1 MAKSKEEISKPKQAK
16 CKFCG
21 KLIDED
27 KLVFGKTQTITICED
42 CLDICSHIF
51 KDRKSHETIDLE
63 GVLKPTELKKK
74 LDEYII
80 GQDRAKKI
88 MSVAVYNHY
97 KRVFKLQGKEIQ
109 KSNIM
114 LIGSTGS
121 GKTLIAQTISKLL
134 DLPMT
139 IIDVNSI
146 TSAGYVGKNVEDCL
160 SDLVRKAEGNIKRAE
175 YGIVFLDEIDKLAK
189 TSSENTKDVGGE
201 GVQQALLKILEGC
214 DVELQSKSEGL
225 LGGKGE
231 TKMINTNN
239 ILFIASGAFPGIEE
253 FIANKKERHV
263 MGFGNTSH
271 KVTEKEKEHLLN
283 EVKTDE
289 IIQYGLI
296 PEFVGRFP
304 VVTALHKL
312 DEESLTKILTE
323 PKNSITKQY
332 HDLLAVDGVELKFDD
347 KAIRKIAKIA
357 LTKKTGAR
365 SLKSILESSMLDIM
379 YKAPIEKT
387 KEILIKEEDIC
398 EEC

>member
-1 MAKSKEEISKPKQAK
+1 
-16 CKFCG
+16 
-21 KLIDED
+21 
-27 KLVFGKTQTITICED
+27 
-42 CLDICSHIF
+42 
-51 KDRKSHETIDLE
+51 
-63 GVLKPTELKKK
+63 LKPTELKKK

-225 LGGKGE
+225 PGGKGE

-357 LTKKTGAR
+357 LMKKTGAR

>member
-1 MAKSKEEISKPKQAK
+1 MAKRTEETNEPKQVK

-21 KLIDED
+21 KMVDED
-27 KLVFGKTQTITICED
+27 KLIYGKTQSITICED

-51 KDRKSHETIDLE
+51 KDKKNHEIINLE
-63 GVLKPTELKKK
+63 GILKPTELKKK

-97 KRVFKLQGKEIQ
+97 KRVFKLKGKDIQ

-160 SDLVRKAEGNIKRAE
+160 GDLVRKADGDIKRAE

-189 TSSENTKDVGGE
+189 TSTDNAKDVGGE

-214 DVELQSKSEGL
+214 EVALPSKKDGL
-225 LGGKGE
+225 LGGEGE
-231 TKMINTNN
+231 PKTINTDN
-239 ILFIASGAFPGIEE
+239 ILFIASGAFPGIEN
-253 FIANKKERHV
+253 FIADKKEKHV

-271 KVTEKEKEHLLN
+271 KVTEKEKEYFLN
-283 EVKTDE
+283 EVRTDE

-312 DEESLTKILTE
+312 DEDSLMKILTE

-332 HDLLAVDGVELKFDD
+332 HDLLAVDGVELKFDT
-347 KAIRKIAKIA
+347 KAIKKIANLA
-357 LTKKTGAR
+357 LKNKTGAR
-365 SLKSILESSMLDIM
+365 SLKSILENSMLDIM
-379 YKAPIEKT
+379 YKAPVEKN
-387 KEILIKEEDIC
+387 KEIVITENDIKEEA
-398 EEC
+398 